1 MFWGSKEAYRYFDS
15 VLRIFEMNDKL
26 VSFVNEC
33 IDAMLDGNPGRFSP
47 GVVRGNQLSKR
58 VTYCLMEN
66 KDKFFSIA
74 YAANDSDYK
83 GNEIM
88 VEVGDLKDIIN
99 SKVKRFFIDGGPEQ
113 VVNFIE
119 NGLK

>member
-1 MFWGSKEAYRYFDS
+1 
-15 VLRIFEMNDKL
+15 MNDKL
-26 VSFVNEC
+26 VSFVKEC
-33 IDAMLDGNPGRFSP
+33 IDCIIDGNPGRFSP
-47 GVVRGNQLSKR
+47 GVVRSNQLSKS
-58 VTYCLMEN
+58 VTYCQVEN